1 MAEIATVFMS
11 LFSAGA
17 GTAATGTAAAG
28 TAAAGTAAAATTGST
43 IASILQGTA
52 TALSVFAGIGAANT
66 EADALEMAA
75 GDAEREKA
83 LETLQGV
90 ERRSSIKRAMMD
102 AIGEQNVA
110 TAASGVDLSFGTPGQ
125 ARREA
130 FREADLGIETAN
142 ATEQTRV
149 SRLTERA
156 ANYHSRAKST
166 RRAGLL
172 TGLGKGAEGASNILL
187 RG

>member
-1 MAEIATVFMS
+1 MAELAAAFMTTLGS
-11 LFSAGA
+11 V
-17 GTAATGTAAAG
+17 GTAATTAVQGVGTALGTIGGAG
-28 TAAAGTAAAATTGST
+28 ATGST
-43 IASILQGTA
+43 IGSILQGTA

-66 EADALEMAA
+66 EADALELAA
-75 GDAEREKA
+75 GDADREKA

-110 TAASGVDLSFGTPGQ
+110 TAASGVDLSFGTPSQ

-130 FREADLGIETAN
+130 FREADLGLETAN
-142 ATEQTRV
+142 GTEQTRV
-149 SRLTERA
+149 SRLAERA
-156 ANYHSRAKST
+156 ASYRSRAKST

-172 TGLGKGAEGASNILL
+172 TGLAKGAEGASNILL

>member
-1 MAEIATVFMS
+1 MAELATAFIG
-11 LFSAGA
+11 LFSGGSAAAGSAAAGA
-17 GTAATGTAAAG
+17 ASAG
-28 TAAAGTAAAATTGST
+28 TAAAGVATTGST

-52 TALSVFAGIGAANT
+52 TALSVFAGIGAANQ
-66 EADALEMAA
+66 EADALELAA

-83 LETLQGV
+83 LETLQGI
-90 ERRSSIKRAMMD
+90 ERRTSIKRSMME

-130 FREADLGIETAN
+130 YREADLGLETAN
-142 ATEQTRV
+142 GTEQSRV

-156 ANYHSRAKST
+156 ANYRSRARST

-172 TGLGKGAEGASNILL
+172 TGLGQGLGGASNILL

>member
-1 MAEIATVFMS
+1 MVAVASAFMS
-11 LFSAGA
+11 LIGGGSAATVPAAA
-17 GTAATGTAAAG
+17 GTTAAG
-28 TAAAGTAAAATTGST
+28 TAAATATTGST

-90 ERRSSIKRAMMD
+90 ERRTSIKRAMMD

-110 TAASGVDLSFGTPGQ
+110 TAASGVDLSFGTPSQ

-142 ATEQTRV
+142 GTEQTRV

-156 ANYHSRAKST
+156 ANYRSRAKST

-172 TGLGKGAEGASNILL
+172 TDLGQGAEGASNILL